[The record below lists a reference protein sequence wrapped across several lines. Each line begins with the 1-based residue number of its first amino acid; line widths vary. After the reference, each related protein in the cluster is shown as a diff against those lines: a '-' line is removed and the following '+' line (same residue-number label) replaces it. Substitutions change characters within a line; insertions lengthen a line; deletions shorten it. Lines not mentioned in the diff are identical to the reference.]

1 MDFSGLPTLNALL
14 NAITASFLI
23 AGRVM
28 IKKGRQDLHKR
39 LMITALFTA
48 TLFII
53 FYLIYHYQVGSVKY
67 PHHDWTRPLY
77 FAILITH
84 TILATV
90 MVPFI
95 VTAVIFAFKGKFE
108 KHKKLVR
115 WVWPVWIYVSVTG
128 IVVYLML
135 YVV

>member
-1 MDFSGLPTLNALL
+1 MNFSGLPTVNALL
-14 NAITASFLI
+14 NAITAAFLI
-23 AGRVM
+23 AGRVQ
-28 IKKGRQDLHKR
+28 IKRGRQDLHKR
-39 LMITALFTA
+39 FMITALTTA
-48 TLFII
+48 TMFLI

-95 VTAVIFAFKGKFE
+95 VTAVVFALKGKFD
-108 KHKKLVR
+108 KHKRLVR

>member
-1 MDFSGLPTLNALL
+1 MNLSGLPTLNALL
-14 NAITASFLI
+14 NAITAALLI
-23 AGRVM
+23 GGRIQ
-28 IKKGRQDLHKR
+28 IKRGRQDLHQR
-39 LMITALFTA
+39 FMIMALSTAAMFL
-48 TLFII
+48 I

-77 FAILITH
+77 FFILITH
-84 TILATV
+84 TILATL

-95 VTAVIFAFKGKFE
+95 VTAVIFAFKGKFD
-108 KHKKLVR
+108 KHKRLVR

-135 YVV
+135 YIL

>member
-1 MDFSGLPTLNALL
+1 MDFSNLPTVNALL
-14 NAITASFLI
+14 NAITAAFLI

-28 IKKGRQDLHKR
+28 IKRGRQDLHKR
-39 LMITALFTA
+39 FMITALTTA
-48 TLFII
+48 TMFII

-67 PHHDWTRPLY
+67 SHHDWTRPLY

-95 VTAVIFAFKGKFE
+95 VTAVVFAFKGKFD
-108 KHKKLVR
+108 KHKRIVR

-128 IVVYLML
+128 IVIYLML
-135 YVV
+135 YVM

>member
-14 NAITASFLI
+14 NAITATFLI

-95 VTAVIFAFKGKFE
+95 VTAVVFAFKGKFE

>member
-14 NAITASFLI
+14 NAITATFLI

-28 IKKGRQDLHKR
+28 IKRGRQDLHKR

-95 VTAVIFAFKGKFE
+95 VTAVVFAFKGKFE

-128 IVVYLML
+128 IVVYFML